1 MLARTSKPRPVEAGI
16 ISRIEALPAAV
27 MGEFEV
33 SDKEARR
40 IRAFLYSIN
49 KDQIRR
55 YRTQRE
61 GSLLLVWRIK

>member
-1 MLARTSKPRPVEAGI
+1 MLTKTSKRRPVEAGVI
-16 ISRIEALPAAV
+16 ARIESLPSAV

-33 SDKEARR
+33 SDKEAAR
-40 IRAFLYSIN
+40 IRRFLYSIN